1 MDGMAQALVRTSRA
15 SICMEV
21 FVGRPTIFVK
31 MGCGN
36 VKGEDVVDMVE
47 WRTT

>member
-1 MDGMAQALVRTSRA
+1 MDEMAWALARTSQA

-21 FVGRPTIFVK
+21 FMGRPTIFVK

-36 VKGEDVVDMVE
+36 AKGEDVVDMVE
-47 WRTT
+47 